1 MELYC
6 ETEWHTQNVLSSFA
20 SPLRLGLQQC
30 CQRRAHNWPRPWT
43 LKSIASVSCQ
53 SQFSLLTSVY
63 RWVRKQCEAMWS
75 NAKPC
80 EAMRMLQSSTQ
91 NAQHFNYIREL
102 PQRPTFAVIDRD
114 CARLSSLWPNVQ
126 RGRDGFWH
134 TWALQHPQTNSIW
147 RNCILS
153 YLRVLKVLPVNISR
167 LWHRRCCST
176 KSWGEWKAWCAKC
189 LPFFSFFGHQ
199 QGGKPGGQ
207 HCGPSTLTRSH
218 HPQQPLP
225 PCPLAKKHYQLPR
238 VRWKS
243 VLVSS
248 QPGAAPE
255 GWWMMELSME
265 SLEMDGI
272 MD

>member
-1 MELYC
+1 M
-6 ETEWHTQNVLSSFA
+6 SA
-20 SPLRLGLQQC
+20 
-30 CQRRAHNWPRPWT
+30 
-43 LKSIASVSCQ
+43 
-53 SQFSLLTSVY
+53 
-63 RWVRKQCEAMWS
+63 KQCEAMWS

-189 LPFFSFFGHQ
+189 LPFLASLATSRVASPEASIVDPPLSPVAIIHNSHCHHVLLQKSTINFQEFVERACSFLLSPALHL
-199 QGGKPGGQ
+199 KDD
-207 HCGPSTLTRSH
+207 
-218 HPQQPLP
+218 
-225 PCPLAKKHYQLPR
+225 
-238 VRWKS
+238 
-243 VLVSS
+243 
-248 QPGAAPE
+248 
-255 GWWMMELSME
+255 GWWNCRWNHWKWME
-265 SLEMDGI
+265 SWTSD
-272 MD
+272 D